1 MIKLK
6 DAPLSKRKST
16 PISMGLICLCCVAL
30 GCSPEAPKYLIDIDR
45 LADTDPEVSDKR
57 LKEMVSVQL
66 VHDDKWGDHH
76 GAAEEWLVEGWRIG
90 KVVHR
95 RYKLMEEPSNS
106 FGQRT
111 MIHIDFNHFERTYK
125 FWVIFNEFVARREA
139 LRRLGFDSK
148 GLLKHPFL
156 PDAWLACIKD
166 GVRIY
171 RVKWLDDGGASSV
184 HVISL
189 D

>member
-1 MIKLK
+1 M
-6 DAPLSKRKST
+6 SKHKSI
-16 PISMGLICLCCVAL
+16 PIMGLVCLCCIAL
-30 GCSPEAPKYLIDIDR
+30 GCNQKAPKYIIDIDR
-45 LADTDPEVSDKR
+45 LSDTDPEVSDKR

-76 GAAEEWLVEGWRIG
+76 GAVEEWLVEGWRVG

-95 RYKLMEEPSNS
+95 RYKLMEEPSNN

-111 MIHIDFNHFERTYK
+111 MIHIDFNHFERAHK
-125 FWVIFNEFVARREA
+125 FWVIFNEFVARGEA

-156 PDAWLACIKD
+156 PDAWLACIED

-171 RVKWLDDGGASSV
+171 RVQWLDDEGSSSV